1 MIATPSQY
9 AIAQDRIQRFEEALL
24 DLAATG
30 SSWLRDLQARDIR
43 DQIGA
48 LESDLARY
56 DDLASGEVDE
66 IVVERL
72 ADLPRA
78 LVQGRIAAGLSQ
90 AELAR
95 DTGQSPLRI
104 QQWERDGY
112 SRVPVPVM
120 RAIAM
125 RLPLTLRGWALA
137 EATTSAPRSRALR
150 TLVTRAG
157 LPKEVYDTVIV
168 PSGFEGAVQDEEI
181 DRRLKRLIGLGA
193 AEFAAQG
200 SFAPVPLRFKL
211 PANANQDR
219 TRAYATYV
227 DGLCAIVASTQTT
240 PTVELPQTWRA
251 MRDLLFPDGVI
262 DLKSAVLAC
271 WGLGIGVVGLRDKVA
286 FHGTARRV
294 DGRATIV
301 LKPASRHASRWL
313 FDLVHEVFHLVSETG
328 DFTLLESDET
338 SRERRESQE
347 ERRANMFA
355 AMVLTDGTLRE
366 AFAMVTQRAGGNIAR
381 LSGVVPDVA
390 RMYRIPVGILANLV
404 AENLTAVSGN
414 NWWGAAENLQP
425 PGEDPW
431 KIVRDVFLEQADL
444 RSLGGTERAI
454 LRQISETHD
463 E

>member
-9 AIAQDRIQRFEEALL
+9 AIAQDRIRRFDEALSSL
-24 DLAATG
+24 GAAG
-30 SSWLRDLQARDIR
+30 ASWLRDLQARDIR
-43 DQIGA
+43 HQIDV
-48 LESDLARY
+48 LENDLARY
-56 DDLASGEVDE
+56 DDLASGMVDA

-95 DTGQSPLRI
+95 DAGQSLLRI

-120 RAIAM
+120 RAIAA
-125 RLPLTLRGWALA
+125 RLPLTLRGGALA
-137 EATTSAPRSRALR
+137 DATSAPRSRALR

-157 LPKEVYDTVIV
+157 LPREVYDTVIV

-181 DRRLKRLIGLGA
+181 DRRLKCLTGLGA

-211 PANANQDR
+211 PANANLDR

-227 DGLCAIVASTQTT
+227 DGLCAIVASTQTA
-240 PTVELPQTWRA
+240 PAAELPQTWRP
-251 MRDLLFPDGVI
+251 MRELLFSDGVI
-262 DLKSAVLAC
+262 DLKTAVRAC

-301 LKPASRHASRWL
+301 LKPASRHASRWV
-313 FDLVHEVFHLVSETG
+313 FDLVHEVFHLVYEEG
-328 DFTLLESDET
+328 DFTLLEGDET
-338 SRERRESQE
+338 SRERRQSQD

-355 AMVLTDGTLRE
+355 AMVLTNGTLHE
-366 AFAMVTQRAGGNIAR
+366 AFATVTQRAGGNIAR
-381 LSGVVPDVA
+381 LSSVVPDVA
-390 RMYRIPVGILANLV
+390 RIYRIPVGILANLV

-425 PGEDPW
+425 AGEDPW

-454 LRQISETHD
+454 LRQISETRD